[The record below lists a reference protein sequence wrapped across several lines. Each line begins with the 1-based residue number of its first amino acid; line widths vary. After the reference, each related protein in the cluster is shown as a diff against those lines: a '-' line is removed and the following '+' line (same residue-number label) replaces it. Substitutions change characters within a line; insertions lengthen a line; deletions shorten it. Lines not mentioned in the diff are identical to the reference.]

1 MEEQNLSEHLKKALK
16 DENSM
21 EIRIW
26 KMLTSQWKR
35 TEAKYYSS
43 RCHANGTIMRD
54 QCGFTVSPTYIY
66 NQSGIKKTELRI
78 YLITQFHEM
87 FTEAAFEKAMT
98 ELENADIIYQ
108 EDDIW
113 HDSEDFDLPSF
124 TQSQ

>member
-26 KMLTSQWKR
+26 KMLTTQRKR
-35 TEAKYYSS
+35 TEARY
-43 RCHANGTIMRD
+43 HVNGTIMRD
-54 QCGFTVSPTYIY
+54 QCGFTVSPIYIY

-78 YLITQFHEM
+78 HAITQFHET
-87 FTEAAFEKAMT
+87 FTEAAFEKAIT

>member
-26 KMLTSQWKR
+26 KMLTTQRKR
-35 TEAKYYSS
+35 TEARYYV
-43 RCHANGTIMRD
+43 NDTITRD
-54 QCGFTVSPTYIY
+54 QCGLTVSQTFVY
-66 NQSGIKKTELRI
+66 NQSGIKKTHLRI
-78 YLITQFHEM
+78 HAITQFHET
-87 FTEAAFEKAMT
+87 FTEAAFEKAMA

>member
-1 MEEQNLSEHLKKALK
+1 
-16 DENSM
+16 
-21 EIRIW
+21 
-26 KMLTSQWKR
+26 
-35 TEAKYYSS
+35 
-43 RCHANGTIMRD
+43 MRD

-66 NQSGIKKTELRI
+66 NQSGIKKTHLRI
-78 YLITQFHEM
+78 HAITQFHET

-113 HDSEDFDLPSF
+113 HDSADFDLPSF